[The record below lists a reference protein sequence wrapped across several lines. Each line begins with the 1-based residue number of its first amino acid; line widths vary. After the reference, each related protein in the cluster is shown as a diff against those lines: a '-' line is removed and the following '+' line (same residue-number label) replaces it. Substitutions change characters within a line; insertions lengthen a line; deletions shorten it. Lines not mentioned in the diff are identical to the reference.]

1 MENLEMNIK
10 RFFPLWVIVSCILTV
25 VMAGTASAD
34 ITGTLSPDTIEET
47 HDYNETW
54 IYTLDYC
61 IEITGEATGKADVL
75 FLTDTTGS
83 MYSYIDEIND
93 AFSGI
98 LTAIDACLPALDI
111 EYGVSDYRNYTDGG
125 NYSAY
130 GVNLIQSFT
139 SDTNAVQAAIDSMFA
154 GGGADT
160 PESQLKGMVT
170 ISNNWLTDTSD
181 PNVGFGGRADAQKIL
196 IWAGD
201 VPGHI
206 AGDEPNSS
214 GTPLPPPAGYYP
226 TLDATITE
234 LNAQGILV
242 FALNTY
248 GCTDPCEWWWG
259 IDEPYGG
266 VTTPHTP
273 LRQQADEI
281 TSATGGTLFCSVGT
295 GGSSIE
301 DAIVAAIT
309 GGVETLS
316 NITLSLDGD
325 DGDFVVDPC
334 TQPIIGSWTADDSPV
349 CGSFDFNATAPGYDG
364 VADFDMVLLG
374 NGAELDRTDV
384 HLDTEQLDCTDA
396 YADPAV
402 LWPPNHKMVAVSILG
417 VVDAAGDPASIL
429 ITGITSDETTA
440 TTKGAGGSKHA
451 PDADGV
457 GTDTALLRAERSGRG
472 NGRVYA
478 ITFVATDEAGRECVG
493 TVTVCVPHDQ
503 SPGTVCVDDGQ
514 VNDATQIN

>member
-10 RFFPLWVIVSCILTV
+10 RFFSPWVIVSCILTIAMV
-25 VMAGTASAD
+25 GTASAD
-34 ITGTLSPDTIEET
+34 ITGTLSLDTITET

-54 IYTLDYC
+54 TYTLDYC
-61 IEITGEATGKADVL
+61 VDITGGATGKADVL
-75 FLTDTTGS
+75 FLTDTTSS
-83 MYSYIDEIND
+83 MYNYIDDIND
-93 AFSGI
+93 ALSGI

-111 EYGVSDYRNYTDGG
+111 EYGVADYRNYTDGG

-139 SDTNAVQAAIDSMFA
+139 SDTNAVQAAINSMFA
-154 GGGADT
+154 SGGADT
-160 PESQLKGMVT
+160 PESQLKAMVN
-170 ISNNWLTDTSD
+170 ISNNWLTTSGD
-181 PNVGFGGRADAQKIL
+181 LGFDGRTDAQKIL

-214 GTPLPPPAGYYP
+214 GFPTAGYYP
-226 TLDATITE
+226 SLDATITA

-248 GCTDPCEWWWG
+248 DCNNSLWSG
-259 IDEPYGG
+259 IEEPYGG
-266 VTTPHTP
+266 VYVAHEP
-273 LRQQADEI
+273 LRKQASEI

-309 GGVETLS
+309 GGIETLS

-325 DGDFVVDPC
+325 DGDFVVDPWSQ
-334 TQPIIGSWTADDSPV
+334 TIIGSWDACDSPV
-349 CGSFDFNATAPGYDG
+349 CGSFDFNATAPNYDG
-364 VADFDMVLLG
+364 VADFNMVLLG

-384 HLDTEQLDCTDA
+384 HLDTEQLDCTTA

-402 LWPPNHKMVAVSILG
+402 LWPPNHKFVPVSILG
-417 VVDAAGDPASIL
+417 VVDSLGDPVSIL

-440 TTKGAGGSKHA
+440 TTKGAGGSKNS

-478 ITFVATDEAGRECVG
+478 ITFIAIDEADRECVG

-514 VNDATQIN
+514 VNNATQIN